1 MLHRGDEDRAS
12 TGWFFNDRP
21 IRDADQ
27 DLLNHRSIAEV
38 LKEAIESAEPPC
50 MIGLL
55 AEFGK
60 GKSSTTNIAAEML
73 RGGREHDVVTVTADK
88 HSGNERARNLVH
100 SIAAELER
108 LPGMK
113 RKDVA
118 RKLQRLRHTTQ
129 VRSEDPTETPLRRLL
144 TGDYPW
150 RWLAISF
157 VPFGVVAIVVA
168 VLALI
173 LDGVPQSILG
183 VSAALPLL
191 LWLAAV
197 VLVGPGTALR
207 TLQKPA
213 RRTEEIPRAEAADE
227 IEEVFGELVDLHHKR
242 TEKRLVV
249 MVDDIDR
256 LSSDD
261 LLDALRVLRS
271 LQSVPR
277 DQEPVF
283 VISCN
288 EDILT
293 TAVGDARRGPAPLTS
308 DSGESTTER
317 QRDDK
322 ETVSKEPEDPGEGAA
337 RHRRQQFGSGVSH
350 DDPALAFI
358 DKLLTVRV
366 RMPPPIRGDMRRFAQ
381 ELVPDEHPIRNVP
394 GLDLEK
400 VIAVLIHDEVDDP
413 RTVVRLLNRFVGAY
427 LLGHARE
434 EERAVYPGDVTK
446 HPDVLAQLCVLIDEF
461 PKFHAEIVA
470 DPALLLAA
478 HKVALHQTTLSASET
493 AALSASDAFGD
504 SGEGAF
510 EFRDLDLRR
519 YISATALRIR
529 YPEDISP
536 LVYMANT
543 HAGRTLG
550 RQMHSELRSGVAS
563 GDHMLLADAVSR
575 VPADRLTA
583 AGQAIADMLQEA
595 SSVDASTYLASVAP
609 SLSAFEAAA
618 EPLAD
623 ACVGLLDRSPEAQ
636 VSALCLTAILDHVT
650 EANDESICRRLLA
663 VSDDPDETNERHAHA
678 ATYLAGNP
686 RVRPHVEGKLIDW
699 LRALPNEGSW
709 GLGREWLDPAEHL
722 DPRDHSDL
730 LTETVTAMAK
740 SLRSEQG
747 FTSEDGD
754 RLVRLAETALRD
766 HPDAVPRSSALVNG
780 GPNTRATFVRLW
792 QITGFDAVADDCL
805 FAAETTADQSVAV
818 TARRIAVELVA
829 EWVDAWESVEHEE
842 DPDDPLG
849 PTGPISDDIVAQL
862 VDAARDAE
870 IAPAVLDAL
879 TTISA
884 ALDSGTADALL
895 DAAASIAEQSL
906 QEQRT
911 EDAESAARKTIE
923 AAGHHPNLL
932 DRYTRRLL
940 TQIDSESDPSD
951 PAVQTGL
958 GLIAI
963 VATTDGGEEVLG
975 RIAAEWRDGLRQHG
989 EHDGRTRTRGFQ
1001 ELHQVLPRLIDEN
1014 ADPILHDLHQR
1025 IASNDDPANRLR
1037 TVATFPWPD
1046 QVQVRA
1052 AEVLDDYWDSI
1063 EEGTQTEA
1071 FGLFARIEPDEDL
1084 QARFHP
1090 RLVNA
1095 TEVDPYSRAA
1105 AIAIGERTHM
1115 SANYRRSVC
1124 VAAVGR
1130 HEQATRAWG
1139 SAAASEIADTIA
1151 GGAND
1156 GETAKRLIEALP
1168 DDRRSEAATSSLHLI
1183 VSTDSVPDSVVAV
1196 VAGFVQP
1203 DALQAAADAALTAI
1217 EEGTAALASS
1227 LRVLSNAKNRGATVT
1242 TRRVTSAAVKRLP
1255 EASVEAAAV
1264 FGQLLQGVRI
1274 RGALAEVLK
1283 DMRRGQPAAQAAAEA
1298 LTTARSRK
1306 R

>member
-1 MLHRGDEDRAS
+1 MPHRGVEDTAS
-12 TGWFFNDRP
+12 AGWFFNDRP
-21 IRDADQ
+21 IRDAEQ

-88 HSGNERARNLVH
+88 HSGKQRARNLVH

-113 RKDVA
+113 RKDVD

-129 VRSEDPTETPLRRLL
+129 IRSVDPTVTPVRRLL
-144 TGDYPW
+144 TGDYPL
-150 RWLAISF
+150 RWLTVSF
-157 VPFGVVAIVVA
+157 LPFAVVAIAIA
-168 VLALI
+168 VLALVF
-173 LDGVPQSILG
+173 DGTPQSILG
-183 VSAALPLL
+183 VSTALPLL

-197 VLVGPGTALR
+197 VLVGPGTPLR
-207 TLQKPA
+207 TLQEPA
-213 RRTEEIPRAEAADE
+213 KRTEETPRAEAADE

-249 MVDDIDR
+249 IVDDIDR

-277 DQEPVF
+277 GQEPVF
-283 VISCN
+283 VIACN

-293 TAVGDARRGPAPLTS
+293 TAVGDARRSPAPLTS
-308 DSGESTTER
+308 DSGPSMVER
-317 QRDDK
+317 QRDDDG
-322 ETVSKEPEDPGEGAA
+322 TDSQEPEDPGKGAA
-337 RHRRQQFGSGVSH
+337 RHRRQQFSSGVSH
-350 DDPALAFI
+350 DDPAMAFI

-381 ELVPDEHPIRNVP
+381 ELIPDEHPIRDEA

-400 VIAVLIHDEVDDP
+400 VIPVLIHDEVDDP

-434 EERAVYPGDVTK
+434 EERAVYPGDVTQ

-470 DPALLLAA
+470 DPGLLLAA
-478 HKVALHQTTLSASET
+478 HRVALHQTTLSASET
-493 AALSASDAFGD
+493 AALAASSAFRGISE
-504 SGEGAF
+504 GEF
-510 EFRDLDLRR
+510 EFRDLALRR

-529 YPEDISP
+529 YPDDISP

-550 RQMHSELRSGVAS
+550 RQMHSELRSGVSS
-563 GDHMLLADAVSR
+563 GDHMLLAEAVSR
-575 VPADRLTA
+575 VPEDRLTA

-595 SSVDASTYLASVAP
+595 SPIDASTYLASVAP

-636 VSALCLTAILDHVT
+636 ISASCLTEILGHVT

-663 VSDDPDETNERHAHA
+663 ASDEPEETNERHAHA
-678 ATYLAGNP
+678 AMYLADNP
-686 RVRPHVEGKLIDW
+686 RVRPHVEGKLIEW

-709 GLGREWLDPAEHL
+709 GLGREWLDPAENL
-722 DPRDHSDL
+722 DARDHSDL
-730 LTETVTAMAK
+730 MTAAVTAMAK
-740 SLRSEQG
+740 SIRSEQG
-747 FTSEDGD
+747 FSSEDGD
-754 RLVRLAETALRD
+754 RLVRLAGTALRD
-766 HPDAVPRSSALVNG
+766 HPDAAPPSSTLVNG
-780 GPNTRATFVRLW
+780 GTNTKATLVRLW
-792 QITGFDAVADDCL
+792 QITGFDPDAADCL
-805 FAAETTADQSVAV
+805 FAAETAADQSVAAA
-818 TARRIAVELVA
+818 ARRTAVGLVT
-829 EWVDAWESVEHEE
+829 EWVDVWESAEYEE
-842 DPDDPLG
+842 EPDSP
-849 PTGPISDDIVAQL
+849 PEPISGDIVARL

-870 IAPAVLDAL
+870 IALAVLDAL
-879 TTISA
+879 ETISA

-895 DAAASIAEQSL
+895 DAAVSIAEHSL

-911 EDAESAARKTIE
+911 EDAESAARRTIE
-923 AAGHHPNLL
+923 AAGHHPDLL
-932 DRYTRRLL
+932 DRYSRRLL
-940 TQIDSESDPSD
+940 THIDSESDPSD
-951 PAVQTGL
+951 PAVRTGL

-963 VATTDGGEEVLG
+963 VAETNGGEEVLEA
-975 RIAAEWRDGLRQHG
+975 IAAEWRDGLRQHG
-989 EHDGRTRTRGFQ
+989 EHDGRTRTQGFQ
-1001 ELHQVLPRLIDEN
+1001 MLHQVLPRLVEEN
-1014 ADPILHDLHQR
+1014 ADPILNDLHQR
-1025 IASNDDPANRLR
+1025 ISSNDDPANRLR
-1037 TVATFPWPD
+1037 TVATFPWPE
-1046 QVQVRA
+1046 QVQARA
-1052 AEVLDDYWDSI
+1052 VEVLDDHWDSI
-1063 EEGTQTEA
+1063 DDETQTDA

-1095 TEVDPYSRAA
+1095 TEADPYSRAA
-1105 AIAIGERTHM
+1105 AIATSERTHM
-1115 SANYRRSVC
+1115 SPHYRRSVY

-1130 HEQATRAWG
+1130 HEHATRAWR
-1139 SAAASEIADTIA
+1139 SAADPEIADTIA
-1151 GGAND
+1151 HGAND
-1156 GETAKRLIEALP
+1156 SETARRLIEALP
-1168 DDRRSEAATSSLHLI
+1168 DDRRSEAAASSLHLI
-1183 VSTDSVPDSVVAV
+1183 VTTDSVPDPVVA
-1196 VAGFVQP
+1196 ALAASVQP

-1217 EEGTAALASS
+1217 DDGTAILASS
-1227 LRVLSNAKNRGATVT
+1227 LHVLSAAKNRGAAVP
-1242 TRRVTSAAVKRLP
+1242 TRRVTSAAAKRLP
-1255 EASVEAAAV
+1255 EASVEAAEV
-1264 FGQLLQGVRI
+1264 FGRMLQGVRI
-1274 RGALAEVLK
+1274 RGGLAEVLK
-1283 DMRRGQPAAQAAAEA
+1283 DMRKGQHAAQAAAEA
-1298 LTTARSRK
+1298 FTTARSRK

>member
-1 MLHRGDEDRAS
+1 MLHRGAEDRAS
-12 TGWFFNDRP
+12 AGWFFNDRP
-21 IRDADQ
+21 IRDAGQ

-108 LPGMK
+108 LPKMK

-118 RKLQRLRHTTQ
+118 KILQRLRHTTQ
-129 VRSEDPTETPLRRLL
+129 VRSVDPTETPVRRLL

-150 RWLAISF
+150 RWLAVSF
-157 VPFGVVAIVVA
+157 LPFGVVAIVIA

-173 LDGVPQSILG
+173 FDGAPQSILG
-183 VSAALPLL
+183 VSAALPPLW
-191 LWLAAV
+191 WLAAV
-197 VLVGPGTALR
+197 VLVGPGTPLG
-207 TLQKPA
+207 TLHKPA
-213 RRTEEIPRAEAADE
+213 RRTEETPRAEAADE
-227 IEEVFGELVDLHHKR
+227 IEEVFGELVDLHHER
-242 TEKRLVV
+242 TKKRLVV
-249 MVDDIDR
+249 IVDDIDR

-277 DQEPVF
+277 GQEPVF

-308 DSGESTTER
+308 DSGPSTAER
-317 QRDDK
+317 QRDD
-322 ETVSKEPEDPGEGAA
+322 EGTVPHEPEDPGGEAA
-337 RHRRQQFGSGVSH
+337 RHRQQLASGVSH

-381 ELVPDEHPIRNVP
+381 ELIPDEHPIHDEP

-400 VIAVLIHDEVDDP
+400 VIAVLIHDDVDDP

-434 EERAVYPGDVTK
+434 EERAVYPGDVIQ

-478 HKVALHQTTLSASET
+478 HKVALHQTALSASET

-504 SGEGAF
+504 NGEGAF
-510 EFRDLDLRR
+510 EFRDLALRR

-563 GDHMLLADAVSR
+563 GDHLLLTEAVSH
-575 VPADRLTA
+575 VPADRLAA

-595 SSVDASTYLASVAP
+595 SAVDASTYLASVAP

-636 VSALCLTAILDHVT
+636 VSASCLTAILDHVT

-663 VSDDPDETNERHAHA
+663 AFDDPDETNERHAHA
-678 ATYLAGNP
+678 AKYLAGNP
-686 RVRPHVEGKLIDW
+686 RVRPHVEGKLIEW

-722 DPRDHSDL
+722 DTRDHSDL

-740 SLRSEQG
+740 SIRSEQS

-754 RLVRLAETALRD
+754 RFVRLAETALRG
-766 HPDAVPRSSALVNG
+766 HPDAAPRSSTLVNG

-805 FAAETTADQSVAV
+805 FAAETAADQSVAAA
-818 TARRIAVELVA
+818 ARRIAVELVA
-829 EWVDAWESVEHEE
+829 EWVDAWESAEYDAE
-842 DPDDPLG
+842 PDSP
-849 PTGPISDDIVAQL
+849 PEPISGDIVQWL
-862 VDAARDAE
+862 VDAAQDAE

-879 TTISA
+879 ETISA
-884 ALDSGTADALL
+884 ALDNEIADALL
-895 DAAASIAEQSL
+895 DAAASITEHLL

-911 EDAESAARKTIE
+911 KDAESAARKTIE
-923 AAGHHPNLL
+923 AAGHHPDLL
-932 DRYTRRLL
+932 DRYSRRLL
-940 TQIDSESDPSD
+940 EHIDSESDPSD
-951 PAVQTGL
+951 PAVRTGL
-958 GLIAI
+958 GLIAV
-963 VATTDGGEEVLG
+963 VASTEGGEGVLEG
-975 RIAAEWRDGLRQHG
+975 IAAEWRDGLRLHG

-1001 ELHQVLPRLIDEN
+1001 ELRRVLPRLVDEN
-1014 ADPILHDLHQR
+1014 ADPILSDLHQR

-1037 TVATFPWPD
+1037 TVTTFPWPD

-1052 AEVLDDYWDSI
+1052 AEVLDEYWDSI

-1095 TEVDPYSRAA
+1095 TEADPYSRAV

-1115 SANYRRSVC
+1115 SAHYRRSIY

-1130 HEQATRAWG
+1130 HENATRAWG
-1139 SAAASEIADTIA
+1139 LAAASEIADTVA

-1183 VSTDSVPDSVVAV
+1183 VTTDSVPDSVVAV
-1196 VAGFVQP
+1196 IAAFVQP

-1217 EEGTAALASS
+1217 EDGTAALASS
-1227 LRVLSNAKNRGATVT
+1227 LRVLSAAKNRGATVT

-1274 RGALAEVLK
+1274 RGALADVLR
-1283 DMRRGQPAAQAAAEA
+1283 DMRQGQPAAQAAAEA
-1298 LTTARSRK
+1298 LTTARSR
-1306 R
+1306 RR

>member
-1 MLHRGDEDRAS
+1 
-12 TGWFFNDRP
+12 
-21 IRDADQ
+21 
-27 DLLNHRSIAEV
+27 
-38 LKEAIESAEPPC
+38 

-88 HSGNERARNLVH
+88 HSGKERARNLVH

-108 LPGMK
+108 LPKMK

-118 RKLQRLRHTTQ
+118 KKLQRLRHTTQ
-129 VRSEDPTETPLRRLL
+129 VRSVDPTDTPVRRLL
-144 TGDYPW
+144 TGRYPW
-150 RWLAISF
+150 RWLVVSF
-157 VPFGVVAIVVA
+157 LPFGVVAIVVA
-168 VLALI
+168 VLALMF
-173 LDGVPQSILG
+173 DGAPESILG
-183 VSAALPLL
+183 VSAALPPLW
-191 LWLAAV
+191 WLAAV
-197 VLVGPGTALR
+197 VLVGPGTPLG
-207 TLQKPA
+207 TLQTPA
-213 RRTEEIPRAEAADE
+213 KRTEETPRAEAADE
-227 IEEVFGELVDLHHKR
+227 IEEVFGELVDLHHER
-242 TEKRLVV
+242 TKKRLVV
-249 MVDDIDR
+249 IVDDIDR

-277 DQEPVF
+277 GQEPVF

-293 TAVGDARRGPAPLTS
+293 TAVGDARRGPAPLAS
-308 DSGESTTER
+308 DPGPSTAER
-317 QRDDK
+317 QRDD
-322 ETVSKEPEDPGEGAA
+322 EGPVSQDAEDPDKEAA
-337 RHRRQQFGSGVSH
+337 GHRRQPLGSGVSH

-381 ELVPDEHPIRNVP
+381 ELIPDEHPIREET

-427 LLGHARE
+427 LLGHVRE
-434 EERAVYPGDVTK
+434 EERAIYPGDVTK

-470 DPALLLAA
+470 DPGLLLAA

-493 AALSASDAFGD
+493 AALSASGAFRD

-550 RQMHSELRSGVAS
+550 RQLHAELRSGVAS
-563 GDHMLLADAVSR
+563 GDHMLLSDAVSR

-595 SSVDASTYLASVAP
+595 SPVDASTYLASVAP

-636 VSALCLTAILDHVT
+636 ASASCLTEILDHVT
-650 EANDESICRRLLA
+650 EANDESMCRRLLA
-663 VSDDPDETNERHAHA
+663 TSDDPEETNERHAHA
-678 ATYLAGNP
+678 ATYLADNP
-686 RVRPHVEGKLIDW
+686 RVRPHVEGKLIEW
-699 LRALPNEGSW
+699 LRTLPNEGSW
-709 GLGREWLDPAEHL
+709 GVGRYWLDPAENL
-722 DPRDHSDL
+722 NPRDHSDL
-730 LTETVTAMAK
+730 ITEAVAAMAK
-740 SLRSEQG
+740 SIRSEQG

-754 RLVRLAETALRD
+754 RLVRLADKVLQE
-766 HPDAVPRSSALVNG
+766 HPDAAPRSSTLVNG
-780 GPNTRATFVRLW
+780 GANTKATLVRLW
-792 QITGFDAVADDCL
+792 QITGFAPEADDCL
-805 FAAETTADQSVAV
+805 FAAETAADQSVAAA
-818 TARRIAVELVA
+818 ARRIAVELVA
-829 EWVDAWESVEHEE
+829 EWVDAWESAQYEKE
-842 DPDDPLG
+842 PDSP
-849 PTGPISDDIVAQL
+849 PEPISGDMVAQL

-879 TTISA
+879 ETISA
-884 ALDSGTADALL
+884 ALDDGTTDALL
-895 DAAASIAEQSL
+895 DAAASIAEHSL
-906 QEQRT
+906 QEQRA
-911 EDAESAARKTIE
+911 EDAESAAHKTIE

-932 DRYTRRLL
+932 DRYSRRLL
-940 TQIDSESDPSD
+940 THIDSESDPSD
-951 PAVQTGL
+951 PAVRTGL

-963 VATTDGGEEVLG
+963 VAETNGGEGVLEA
-975 RIAAEWRDGLRQHG
+975 IAAEWRDGLRGRG

-1001 ELHQVLPRLIDEN
+1001 TLHQVLPRLVEEN
-1014 ADPILHDLHQR
+1014 ADPILNDLHQR

-1037 TVATFPWPD
+1037 TVATFPWPQ
-1046 QVQVRA
+1046 QVQARA
-1052 AEVLDDYWDSI
+1052 VKVLDDHWDSI
-1063 EEGTQTEA
+1063 DESTQTDA
-1071 FGLFARIEPDEDL
+1071 FGLFAHTEPDEDL

-1095 TEVDPYSRAA
+1095 TEADPYSRAA

-1115 SANYRRSVC
+1115 SPHYRRSVY

-1130 HEQATRAWG
+1130 HENATRAWR
-1139 SAAASEIADTIA
+1139 SAVDPEIADTVA
-1151 GGAND
+1151 RGAND
-1156 GETAKRLIEALP
+1156 GETARRLIEALP
-1168 DDRRSEAATSSLHLI
+1168 DDRRSEAAASSLHLI
-1183 VSTDSVPDSVVAV
+1183 VTTDSVPDPVAAV
-1196 VAGFVQP
+1196 LASSVQP
-1203 DALQAAADAALTAI
+1203 DALQAAADAALSAI
-1217 EEGTAALASS
+1217 EDGTATLASS
-1227 LRVLSNAKNRGATVT
+1227 LRVLSAAKNRGATVP
-1242 TRRVTSAAVKRLP
+1242 TRRVTSAAAKRLP
-1255 EASVEAAAV
+1255 EASVEAAEV
-1264 FGQLLQGVRI
+1264 FGRMLQGVRI
-1274 RGALAEVLK
+1274 RGGLAEVLK
-1283 DMRRGQPAAQAAAEA
+1283 DMREGQHAAQAAAEA
-1298 LTTARSRK
+1298 FTTARSR
-1306 R
+1306 RR